1 MPIIACKDCDTRL
14 ELRVE
19 TYQQVSTE
27 AAVFGWRWNIANTG
41 WLCPDCFCS
50 RGIHECQANITK
62 ARASLKMNS
71 QRLKEFEKQ
80 KAEREGQPVAEVSD
94 TMQGINK
101 RLKSLRQAKE
111 EVSRTY
117 HILQQ
122 EINELIGDVL
132 PLLQEKD
139 NDRH

>member
-1 MPIIACKDCDTRL
+1 M

-19 TYQQVSTE
+19 IEHIYEE
-27 AAVFGWRWNIANTG
+27 ARGFGWKWVHIPAKEKDCSG
-41 WLCPDCFCS
+41 WLCPDCFIQ
-50 RGIHECQANITK
+50 GAIHECQANITK

-80 KAEREGQPVAEVSD
+80 KAEREETTINEVPD